1 MRDGGKG
8 DLRRPLTIPEKEF
21 DDNWEKIFG
30 KKTKTEEPIPFAG
43 MVEIE
48 EDDVPKRS

>member
-1 MRDGGKG
+1 MSDGGKG
-8 DLRRPLTIPEKEF
+8 DLRRPLTVPEKQF
-21 DDNWEKIFG
+21 NDNWETVFG
-30 KKTKTEEPIPFAG
+30 KKTKMEEPIPFAG